1 MSTCSSSSKKS
12 IALVEAGEPH
22 SLSCSMLIL
31 SPCSVFLPATRSQTC
46 NPALDEALE
55 SAEVDFYP
63 SNSTSTK
70 SFISD
75 HLQSMDFC
83 ENPDLLRLVC

>member
-1 MSTCSSSSKKS
+1 MLFLLPYS
-12 IALVEAGEPH
+12 I
-22 SLSCSMLIL
+22 SL
-31 SPCSVFLPATRSQTC
+31 PTTRSQTC

-55 SAEVDFYP
+55 SAEIDFYP

-83 ENPDLLRLVC
+83 ENPDLLRLVSRVISFVLSARGMILQAELGLYGRTAS